1 MKRGSP
7 WRSERREQR
16 RIVQLD
22 ERTTQGIST
31 RPVTEQDALHEARTG
46 PRPPFSAGG
55 FQPATLVELLSWR
68 ASHQPDRVAY
78 TFLGAEETEEDSVTY
93 GELDRRARSVASRLQ
108 SMGLS
113 GGERVLLPYPV
124 GLGYVAA
131 FLGCL
136 YAGVVAVPAY
146 PPRPNR
152 PASRLRAIVADSQAT
167 TVLTTSHVLSDQK
180 RRLAHAPE
188 MGTLRWLTTDDGK
201 DQARGWDRPEA
212 GGETLAYL
220 QYTSGST
227 ATPKGVMVTH
237 ANLLH
242 NLAMIYTGVGYTPD
256 SQIVSW
262 LPPYHDMGMIGV
274 VLQALYG
281 GFPAALMTPVSF
293 AQRPLGWLRAISRLG
308 ADSGGAP
315 NFAYDLLA
323 RRVTPRERTTLD
335 LSGWKVAFN
344 GAEPIQQ
351 QTLERF
357 AAAFAPCGFRR
368 EAFYAMYGLA
378 EATALVSGGSKT
390 APPLV
395 LPFKGSELERD
406 RVVEAVAGHED
417 ARTLVGCGRVLSD
430 QKAAV
435 VDPQTLTRCQPDRVG
450 EVWISGPSVAQ
461 GYWGRPE
468 ETKHDFRARLAD
480 TGEGPFLRTGDLG
493 FLRHGELFVTGRLKD
508 LIIVRGRNHYPQ
520 DIEQTAEQSHAA
532 LRPGGCAAFSVQAD
546 EGEQLV
552 VVQELERGYVRG
564 VDLDDVAAAVRHAVA
579 EHHETEV
586 HVVALVR
593 TGSIPKTSSGKIRRR
608 ATRAA
613 YLENNLPV
621 VRTDLLPNVVDGQD
635 AVSAAADPEESAAS
649 SYKADR
655 VLSVV
660 SDFVL
665 RRGHPEPALL
675 SDSLQGDLGLDSL
688 AVAELLTEVETA
700 FDVRLGDSGVA
711 DLRTVEDVRGV
722 VHIARQSG
730 AQSSPES
737 AGLAGLQD
745 RIFRQVPQLGA
756 VVSEQDGRNVK
767 IGGRWYSDF
776 ASANYLG
783 LDLHPEVLA
792 SIPDAIRRWGAHP
805 SWSRAV
811 ASPQIYADLEQ
822 AIARFVGVPDVLVF
836 PTITLLHSGVLPV
849 LAGADGV
856 ILLDR
861 AAHTSMQE
869 AAQLAKSR
877 GTAVDWFDHNDP
889 YDLERRLELHGER
902 PRKIIAVD
910 GVYSMSGAY
919 PPLPEFARLSRKH
932 DARMYV
938 DDAHGLG
945 VIGENP
951 TPENPYGNRGNG
963 IVRHLGLRYGEEI
976 VYVGGMSKA
985 FSSMA
990 AFVSCANGAER
1001 QQLAMA
1007 STAVFSGPCPTAS
1020 LASALTG
1027 LRISQGD
1034 EGSDIRRRLL
1044 SLTRGL
1050 VTGARALGFAV
1061 DNNESFPLVSVKI
1074 GYVPEV
1080 VKACKILWGHGILI
1094 TPALF
1099 PAVPLDR
1106 GALRFTVTAA
1116 NTEEQVRLAIEALRM
1131 VRDELFPRE
1140 QAPPRAVPPAR

>member
-1 MKRGSP
+1 M
-7 WRSERREQR
+7 
-16 RIVQLD
+16 
-22 ERTTQGIST
+22 GIS
-31 RPVTEQDALHEARTG
+31 E
-46 PRPPFSAGG
+46 
-55 FQPATLVELLSWR
+55 
-68 ASHQPDRVAY
+68 
-78 TFLGAEETEEDSVTY
+78 
-93 GELDRRARSVASRLQ
+93 
-108 SMGLS
+108 
-113 GGERVLLPYPV
+113 GERVLLLYPA
-124 GLGYVAA
+124 GLEYVAA

-152 PASRLRAIVADSQAT
+152 PLDRIRAIAADSGAT
-167 TVLTTSHVLSDQK
+167 AALTTAHVLSDQK
-180 RRLAHAPE
+180 RRLVHAPE
-188 MGTLRWLTTDDGK
+188 MESLRWLSTDDGK
-201 DQARGWDRPEA
+201 DLASEWRRPEA

-227 ATPKGVMVTH
+227 AAPKGVMVTH

-242 NLAMIYTGVGYTPD
+242 NLAMIYNGVGYTQD

-281 GFPAALMTPVSF
+281 GFPAALMSPVSF
-293 AQRPLGWLRAISRLG
+293 AQRPLSWLQAISRLG

-323 RRVTPRERTTLD
+323 RRVTLEERATLD
-335 LSGWKVAFN
+335 LSSWKVAFN
-344 GAEPIQQ
+344 GAEPIRQE
-351 QTLERF
+351 TLERF
-357 AAAFAPCGFRR
+357 AAAFAPCGFRQ

-390 APPLV
+390 STPLA
-395 LPFKGSELERD
+395 LSFEGAELERN
-406 RVVEAVAGHED
+406 RVVEAVAGHEGV
-417 ARTLVGCGRVLSD
+417 RTLVGCGRVLGD
-430 QKAAV
+430 QKVTV
-435 VDPQTLTRCQPDRVG
+435 VYPESLTPCPPDRVG
-450 EVWISGPSVAQ
+450 EVWVSGPSVTR

-468 ETKHDFRARLAD
+468 ETKHAFRAYLAD
-480 TGEGPFLRTGDLG
+480 TGEDPFLRTGDLG

-552 VVQELERGYVRG
+552 VVQELQRRHVSSADADEV
-564 VDLDDVAAAVRHAVA
+564 VAAIRRAVT
-579 EHHETEV
+579 EYHEVEV
-586 HVVALVR
+586 HAVALVR
-593 TGSIPKTSSGKIRRR
+593 TGGVPKTSSGKIRRQV
-608 ATRAA
+608 TRAA
-613 YLENNLPV
+613 YLEDALPV
-621 VRTDLLPNVVDGQD
+621 VATDVLPNVEGVQD
-635 AVSAAADPEESAAS
+635 VVVATVNTGAPAAS
-649 SYKADR
+649 LEEADR

-660 SDFVL
+660 SNFVL
-665 RRGHPEPALL
+665 QRGRSEPALL
-675 SDSLQGDLGLDSL
+675 SDFLQGDLGLDSL
-688 AVAELLTEVETA
+688 AVAELLIEVETA
-700 FDVRLGDSGVA
+700 FDVRLGDSVIA
-711 DLRTVEDVRGV
+711 ELQTVEDLHGV
-722 VHIARQSG
+722 VHEAGQTGPWELS
-730 AQSSPES
+730 EVN
-737 AGLAGLQD
+737 GLAGLQD
-745 RIFRQVPQLGA
+745 RIFRQVPQLGV

-767 IGGRWYSDF
+767 IRGHWYSDF

-783 LDLHPEVLA
+783 LDLHPAVLA

-811 ASPQIYADLEQ
+811 ASPQIYQDLEWE
-822 AIARFVGVPDVLVF
+822 IARFIGVPDVLVF

-849 LAGADGV
+849 LAGSDGV

-877 GTAVDWFDHNDP
+877 GTVVDWFDHNDP
-889 YDLERRLELHGER
+889 RDLERRLELHGER

-919 PPLPEFARLSRKH
+919 PPLPDFARLARKH
-932 DARMYV
+932 GARVYV

-951 TPENPYGNRGNG
+951 TPDNPYGNRGNG
-963 IVRHLGLRYGEEI
+963 IVRHFGLRYDEEI

-990 AFVSCANGAER
+990 AFVSCTDEEEKR
-1001 QQLAMA
+1001 RLAMA

-1027 LRISQGD
+1027 LSISQGD
-1034 EGSDIRRRLL
+1034 EGADIRRRLL
-1044 SLTRGL
+1044 GLTREL
-1050 VTGARALGFAV
+1050 VAGARALGFAV
-1061 DNNESFPLVSVKI
+1061 DNNEMFPLVSVKI
-1074 GYVPEV
+1074 GYVSEV
-1080 VKACKILWGHGILI
+1080 VKACKILWRYGILI

-1106 GALRFTVTAA
+1106 GALRFTVTAV
-1116 NTEEQVRLAIEALRM
+1116 NTEEQVRQALEALRM

-1140 QAPPRAVPPAR
+1140 EAPLLAALPAL

>member
-1 MKRGSP
+1 MLKSTVTQQGDRHKA
-7 WRSERREQR
+7 RSD
-16 RIVQLD
+16 L
-22 ERTTQGIST
+22 
-31 RPVTEQDALHEARTG
+31 
-46 PRPPFSAGG
+46 RPPFSTGG
-55 FQPATLVELLSWR
+55 FQPATLVDLLSWR
-68 ASHQPDRVAY
+68 AFHQPGRVAY
-78 TFLGAEETEEDSVTY
+78 TFLGAEAEEGSITY
-93 GELDRRARSVASRLQ
+93 GELDRQARTVASRLQ
-108 SMGLS
+108 SMGTS
-113 GGERVLLPYPV
+113 GGERILLLYPA
-124 GLGYVAA
+124 GLDYVVA

-146 PPRPNR
+146 PPRLNR
-152 PASRLRAIVADSQAT
+152 PVSRLRAIVADSQAAT
-167 TVLTTSHVLSDQK
+167 TLTTAHVLSDQK
-180 RRLAHAPE
+180 RRLVHAPE
-188 MGTLRWLTTDDGK
+188 MESLRWLATDDGK
-201 DQARGWDRPEA
+201 DLAREWRCPKAD
-212 GGETLAYL
+212 GETLAYL

-227 ATPKGVMVTH
+227 AAPKGVMVTH

-242 NLAMIYTGVGYTPD
+242 NLAMIYNEVGYTPD
-256 SQIVSW
+256 SQMVSW
-262 LPPYHDMGMIGV
+262 LPPYHDMGMVGV

-281 GFPAALMTPVSF
+281 GFPAALMSPVSF
-293 AQRPLGWLRAISRLG
+293 AQRPLCWLRAISRLG

-323 RRVTPRERTTLD
+323 RRVTPEERATLD
-335 LSGWKVAFN
+335 LSSWKMAFN
-344 GAEPIQQ
+344 GAEPIRQG
-351 QTLERF
+351 TLERF

-395 LPFKGSELERD
+395 LPFEGSELERD
-406 RVVEAVAGHED
+406 RVVEAVAGHEGV
-417 ARTLVGCGRVLSD
+417 RTLVGCGRVLAD
-430 QKAAV
+430 QKVAV
-435 VDPQTLTRCQPDRVG
+435 VDPESLTRCPPDRVG
-450 EVWISGPSVAQ
+450 EVWVSGPSVTQ

-468 ETKHDFRARLAD
+468 ETKHAFRAYLAD

-520 DIEQTAEQSHAA
+520 DIEQTVEQSHAA

-552 VVQELERGYVRG
+552 IVQELERRYVRSADADE
-564 VDLDDVAAAVRHAVA
+564 VVAAVRRAVA
-579 EHHETEV
+579 EHHEVEV
-586 HVVALVR
+586 YAVALVR
-593 TGSIPKTSSGKIRRR
+593 TGSIPKTSSGKIQRR

-613 YLENNLPV
+613 YLENTLPV
-621 VRTDLLPNVVDGQD
+621 VATDVLPNVVDGQVAVVAAVD
-635 AVSAAADPEESAAS
+635 SDVSAASLD
-649 SYKADR
+649 KADR

-660 SDFVL
+660 SNFVL
-665 RRGHPEPALL
+665 RRGRSEPALL
-675 SDSLQGDLGLDSL
+675 SDHLQGDLGLDSL
-688 AVAELLTEVETA
+688 AVAELLIEVETA
-700 FDVRLGDSGVA
+700 FDVRLGDSVIA
-711 DLRTVEDVRGV
+711 ALRTVEDVRGV
-722 VHIARQSG
+722 VHEAGQTGTRE
-730 AQSSPES
+730 SPKLD
-737 AGLAGLQD
+737 GLVGLQD
-745 RIFRQVPQLGA
+745 RIFRQVPQLGV

-783 LDLHPEVLA
+783 LDLHPAVLA
-792 SIPDAIRRWGAHP
+792 SIPDAIKRWGAHP

-811 ASPQIYADLEQ
+811 ASPQIYEDLEQ
-822 AIARFVGVPDVLVF
+822 EIARFIGVPDVLVF

-849 LAGADGV
+849 LAGTGGV

-869 AAQLAKSR
+869 AAQLAGSR

-889 YDLERRLELHGER
+889 YDLEWRLELHRER

-910 GVYSMSGAY
+910 GVYSMSGDY
-919 PPLPEFARLSRKH
+919 PPLPEFTRLARKH
-932 DARMYV
+932 GARVYV

-951 TPENPYGNRGNG
+951 TPDNPYGNRGNG
-963 IVRHLGLRYGEEI
+963 IVRHFGLRYGDDI

-990 AFVSCANGAER
+990 AFVSCASEAEKR
-1001 QQLAMA
+1001 QLAMA

-1020 LASALTG
+1020 LASALAG

-1044 SLTRGL
+1044 SLTREL
-1050 VTGARALGFAV
+1050 VAGARGLGFAV
-1061 DNNESFPLVSVKI
+1061 DNNEMFPLVSVKI

-1080 VKACKILWGHGILI
+1080 IKACKVLWGHGILI

-1099 PAVPLDR
+1099 PAVPIDR

-1116 NTEEQVRLAIEALRM
+1116 NNEEQVRLVLEALRM

-1140 QAPPRAVPPAR
+1140 EPPELTALPAR